1 MLARALCHIDNAYW
15 IPNIH
20 VHGRI
25 GKTNRQSN
33 TAFRGFGGP
42 QGMIVI
48 EDILGRCAPQLGI
61 EPEELRRR
69 NFYAPG
75 QTTPYGQPVRH
86 AERLEAIW
94 SILSDRSDFQAP
106 QGRGRGVQR
115 RRTRTPSGRSAS
127 RRSSSASRST

>member
-1 MLARALCHIDNAYW
+1 M
-15 IPNIH
+15 
-20 VHGRI
+20 HGRI
-25 GKTNRQSN
+25 AKTNRQSN

-48 EDILGRCAPQLGI
+48 EDILGRCAPLLGV
-61 EPEELRRR
+61 EPDELRRR

-86 AERLEAIW
+86 AERLADIW
-94 SILSDRSDFQAP
+94 TILTERSDFEPGARP
-106 QGRGRGVQR
+106 RSPRS
-115 RRTRTPSGRSAS
+115 TPSTPTPSAAWRS